1 MKFII
6 HNSVKPLYLWAMFEL
21 FTETPENSSYLIGL
35 AGLLFASF
43 TSLFSVVN
51 PLAAM
56 PLFLS
61 LTDRFSETERIH
73 TAQKASLY
81 MFGVLLTFLLIG
93 TFILSFFGI
102 SLSGIRIAGGLIIMR
117 AAYSMLNPEK
127 GGKKLTDEDEAA
139 AMEKEDISFSP
150 LALPLL
156 SGPGSIA
163 VVIGFATQAQGPV
176 DYLVNAISILLV
188 VLLTYGILRLAPF
201 SAKYIGPSGLNV
213 MTRLM
218 GFIAL
223 AISVQFILSGIS
235 RYFGIGVA

>member
-1 MKFII
+1 
-6 HNSVKPLYLWAMFEL
+6 MFEL
-21 FTETPENSSYLIGL
+21 FSDTVNGDSATYLFRIG
-35 AGLLFASF
+35 GLLFASF

-61 LTDRFSETERIH
+61 LTERFSEAERVQ
-73 TAQKASLY
+73 TAKKASLY
-81 MFGVLLTFLLIG
+81 MFGVLIVFLLIG
-93 TFILSFFGI
+93 TYILTFFGI
-102 SLSGIRIAGGLIIMR
+102 SLPGIRIAGGLIIMR

-127 GGKKLTDEDEAA
+127 SGKKLTEEDEKAA
-139 AMEKEDISFSP
+139 LEKEDISFSP

-163 VVIGFATQAQGPV
+163 VVIGFATQAESMV
-176 DYLVNAISILLV
+176 DYMINGVSILLV
-188 VLLTYGILRLAPF
+188 VISTYLLLRLAPI
-201 SAKYIGPSGLNV
+201 SARYIGHTGLNV

-235 RYFGIGVA
+235 RYFGLS

>member
-1 MKFII
+1 MI
-6 HNSVKPLYLWAMFEL
+6 EL
-21 FTETPENSSYLIGL
+21 FSEIIPEQSVAIIGV

-61 LTDRFSETERIH
+61 LTERFNENERVK
-73 TAQKASLY
+73 TAKRASIY
-81 MFGVLLTFLLIG
+81 MFGVLISFLLIG

-102 SLSGIRIAGGLIIMR
+102 SLAGIRIAGGLIIMR
-117 AAYSMLNPEK
+117 AAFSMLNPES
-127 GGKKLTDEDEAA
+127 GGKKLTDEDEEAA
-139 AMEKEDISFSP
+139 KDKDDVSFSP

-163 VVIGFATQAQGPV
+163 VVIGFATQAEGFT
-176 DYLVNAISILLV
+176 DYLINGAAVVLV
-188 VLLTYGILRLAPF
+188 VLVTYGILRLAPI
-201 SAKYIGPSGLNV
+201 SAKYIGPTGLNV

-235 RYFGIGVA
+235 RYFSLAV

>member
-1 MKFII
+1 
-6 HNSVKPLYLWAMFEL
+6 MFEMIS
-21 FTETPENSSYLIGL
+21 ESMPEQSSYLIGVG
-35 AGLLFASF
+35 ALLFASF

-61 LTDRFSETERIH
+61 LTDRFTERERIQ
-73 TAQKASLY
+73 TARKASLY
-81 MFGVLLTFLLIG
+81 MFGVLITFLLIG

-102 SLSGIRIAGGLIIMR
+102 SLAGIRIAGGLIIMR
-117 AAYSMLNPEK
+117 AAYSMLNPET
-127 GGKKLTDEDEAA
+127 GGRKLTDEDEAA

-163 VVIGFATQAQGPV
+163 VVIGFATQAEGIA
-176 DYLVNAISILLV
+176 DYVINGVSIVLV
-188 VLLTYGILRLAPF
+188 VLITFVLLRLAPI
-201 SAKYIGPSGLNV
+201 SAKYIGPTGLNV

-235 RYFGIGVA
+235 RYFSL

>member
-1 MKFII
+1 M
-6 HNSVKPLYLWAMFEL
+6 AEL
-21 FTETPENSSYLIGL
+21 MIETIPEHTVTVIGV

-56 PLFLS
+56 PIFLS
-61 LTDRFSETERIH
+61 LTEKQSERERVQ
-73 TAQKASLY
+73 TAKKAAVY
-81 MFGVLLTFLLIG
+81 MLGVLLIFLLIG

-102 SLSGIRIAGGLIIMR
+102 SLAGIRIAGGLIIMR
-117 AAYSMLNPEK
+117 AAYSMLNPER
-127 GGKKLTDEDEAA
+127 GGRKLTDEDEAA
-139 AMEKEDISFSP
+139 ARVKEDISFSP

-163 VVIGFATQAQGPV
+163 VVIGFATQAEGV
-176 DYLVNAISILLV
+176 TDYLINGFSIVLV
-188 VLLTYGILRLAPF
+188 VIITYAILRLSPI
-201 SAKYIGPSGLNV
+201 SARYIGPTGLNV

-235 RYFGIGVA
+235 RYFGLTI

>member
-1 MKFII
+1 
-6 HNSVKPLYLWAMFEL
+6 MFEWIPDTVTDGTASHFL
-21 FTETPENSSYLIGL
+21 TWG
-35 AGLLFASF
+35 GLLFASF

-61 LTDRFSETERIH
+61 LTDRFSDAERDQ
-73 TAQKASLY
+73 TALWASFY
-81 MFGVLLTFLLIG
+81 MFGVLIVFLLIG

-102 SLSGIRIAGGLIIMR
+102 SLPGIRIAGGLIIMR

-127 GGKKLTDEDEAA
+127 SGRKLTEEDEKA

-163 VVIGFATQAQGPV
+163 VVIGFATQAESFF
-176 DYLVNAISILLV
+176 DYLINGISIFMV
-188 VLLTYGILRLAPF
+188 VVATYGLLRLAPI
-201 SAKYIGPSGLNV
+201 SAKYIGHTGLNV

-223 AISVQFILSGIS
+223 AISVQFILSGIG
-235 RYFGIGVA
+235 RYFGLA

>member
-1 MKFII
+1 MISIFI
-6 HNSVKPLYLWAMFEL
+6 AMLEFISEAV
-21 FTETPENSSYLIGL
+21 PEHTISIIGI

-61 LTDRFSETERIH
+61 LTDRFSEKERIQ
-73 TAQKASLY
+73 TAKKASFY
-81 MFGVLLTFLLIG
+81 MFGILITFLLIG
-93 TFILSFFGI
+93 TYILSFFGI
-102 SLSGIRIAGGLIIMR
+102 SLAGIRIAGGLIIMR
-117 AAYSMLNPEK
+117 AAYSMLNPET
-127 GGKKLTDEDEAA
+127 GGKKLTDEDTAA
-139 AMEKEDISFSP
+139 ALEKEDVSFSP
-150 LALPLL
+150 LSLPLL

-163 VVIGFATQAQGPV
+163 VVIGFATQATNPG
-176 DYLVNAISILLV
+176 DYLINAASIVLV
-188 VLLTYGILRLAPF
+188 VIITYGILRLAPF
-201 SAKYIGPSGLNV
+201 SARYIGPTGLNV

-235 RYFGIGVA
+235 RYFGIGVIGV

>member
-1 MKFII
+1 MPIFR
-6 HNSVKPLYLWAMFEL
+6 AMFEIVVDSV
-21 FTETPENSSYLIGL
+21 PEHTSTLIGVI
-35 AGLLFASF
+35 GLLFASF

-56 PLFLS
+56 PIFLS
-61 LTDRFSETERIH
+61 LTDRFEERERVQ
-73 TAQKASLY
+73 TAKWAAIY
-81 MFGVLLTFLLIG
+81 MFGILITFLLIG

-102 SLSGIRIAGGLIIMR
+102 SLAGIRIAGGLIIMR

-127 GGKKLTDEDEAA
+127 SGRKLTDEDQAA
-139 AMEKEDISFSP
+139 AMEKDDISFSP

-163 VVIGFATQAQGPV
+163 VVIGFATQADGIP
-176 DYLVNAISILLV
+176 DYLINAGSIFLV
-188 VLLTYGILRLAPF
+188 VILTWGILRLAPF
-201 SAKYIGPSGLNV
+201 LGKYIGPSGLNV
-213 MTRLM
+213 LTRLM

-235 RYFGIGVA
+235 RYFGI

>member
-1 MKFII
+1 
-6 HNSVKPLYLWAMFEL
+6 MFEL
-21 FTETPENSSYLIGL
+21 FGDTTDNSSYLIGL
-35 AGLLFASF
+35 ISLLFASF

-61 LTDRFSETERIH
+61 LTDRFDNTERVH

-81 MFGVLLTFLLIG
+81 MFGILLTFLLIG
-93 TFILSFFGI
+93 TYILSFFGI
-102 SLSGIRIAGGLIIMR
+102 SLPGIRIAGGLIIMR
-117 AAYSMLNPEK
+117 SAYSMLNPEK
-127 GGKKLTDEDEAA
+127 AGKKLTIEDQAA
-139 AMEKEDISFSP
+139 AMEKEDVSFSP

-163 VVIGFATQAQGPV
+163 VVIGFATQAGGPL
-176 DYLVNAISILLV
+176 DYLVNAISILMV
-188 VLLTYGILRLAPF
+188 VSLTYGILRLAPI
-201 SAKYIGPSGLNV
+201 SAKYIGQTGLNV

-235 RYFGIGVA
+235 QYFRIGIL

>member
-1 MKFII
+1 
-6 HNSVKPLYLWAMFEL
+6 MFE
-21 FTETPENSSYLIGL
+21 FVADTMPEQSSSIIGIG
-35 AGLLFASF
+35 ALLFASF

-56 PLFLS
+56 PLFVS
-61 LTDRFSETERIH
+61 LTDRFTDAERNQ
-73 TAQKASLY
+73 TAKKAALY
-81 MFGVLLTFLLIG
+81 MFGVLTTFLLIG

-117 AAYSMLNPEK
+117 AAYSMLNPEM
-127 GGKKLTDEDEAA
+127 GGRKLTDEDEAA

-163 VVIGFATQAQGPV
+163 VVIGFATQAEGIA
-176 DYLVNAISILLV
+176 DYAVNAGSIVLV
-188 VLLTYGILRLAPF
+188 VAVTYVLLRLAPI
-201 SAKYIGPSGLNV
+201 SARYIGPAGLNV

-235 RYFGIGVA
+235 RYFGMG

>member
-1 MKFII
+1 
-6 HNSVKPLYLWAMFEL
+6 MFEIIA
-21 FTETPENSSYLIGL
+21 ESMPEQSSYLIG
-35 AGLLFASF
+35 AGALLFASF

-61 LTDRFSETERIH
+61 LTDRFDERERIQ
-73 TAQKASLY
+73 TAKRASVY
-81 MFGVLLTFLLIG
+81 MFGVLIVFLLLG
-93 TFILSFFGI
+93 TYILSFFGI
-102 SLSGIRIAGGLIIMR
+102 SLAGIRIAGGLIIMR

-139 AMEKEDISFSP
+139 ALEKEDISFSP

-163 VVIGFATQAQGPV
+163 VVIGFATQAEGISHFV
-176 DYLVNAISILLV
+176 VNGISIFLV
-188 VLLTYGILRLAPF
+188 VVSTYILLRLAPI
-201 SAKYIGPSGLNV
+201 SAKYIGPTGLNV

-235 RYFGIGVA
+235 RYFGI

>member
-1 MKFII
+1 MYQLISDTI
-6 HNSVKPLYLWAMFEL
+6 
-21 FTETPENSSYLIGL
+21 PEHSATILGI

-61 LTDRFSETERIH
+61 LTDRFSEQERIQ
-73 TAQKASLY
+73 TANKATLY
-81 MFGVLLTFLLIG
+81 MLGVLLTFLLIG

-102 SLSGIRIAGGLIIMR
+102 SLAGIRIAGGLIIMR

-127 GGKKLTDEDEAA
+127 GGRKLTAEDEAA
-139 AMEKEDISFSP
+139 ALEKEDISFSP

-163 VVIGFATQAQGPV
+163 VVIGFATQAGGAT
-176 DYLVNAISILLV
+176 DYLINGAAVVLV
-188 VLLTYGILRLAPF
+188 VVVTYGILRLAPI
-201 SAKYIGPSGLNV
+201 SAKYIGYTGLNV

-235 RYFGIGVA
+235 RYYGFSM

>member
-1 MKFII
+1 M
-6 HNSVKPLYLWAMFEL
+6 YEL
-21 FTETPENSSYLIGL
+21 ISDTIPEHSTTILGI

-61 LTDRFSETERIH
+61 LTDRFSEQERIL
-73 TAQKASLY
+73 TANKATLY
-81 MFGVLLTFLLIG
+81 MLGVLITFLLIG

-102 SLSGIRIAGGLIIMR
+102 SLAGIRIAGGLIIMR

-127 GGKKLTDEDEAA
+127 GGRKLTEEDEAA
-139 AMEKEDISFSP
+139 ALEKEDISFSP

-163 VVIGFATQAQGPV
+163 VVIGFATQADGIT
-176 DYLVNAISILLV
+176 DYVINGIAVVLV
-188 VLLTYGILRLAPF
+188 VAVTYGILRLAPI
-201 SAKYIGPSGLNV
+201 SAKYIGHTGLNV

-235 RYFGIGVA
+235 RYYGFTM

>member
-1 MKFII
+1 
-6 HNSVKPLYLWAMFEL
+6 MFEVL
-21 FTETPENSSYLIGL
+21 SETIPEHTSAILGI

-51 PLAAM
+51 PLAAI
-56 PLFLS
+56 PVFLS
-61 LTDRFSETERIH
+61 LTDRFSDQERIQ
-73 TAQKASLY
+73 TAKKASFY
-81 MFGVLLTFLLIG
+81 MFGVLITFLLIG

-102 SLSGIRIAGGLIIMR
+102 SLAGIRIAGGLIIMR

-127 GGKKLTDEDEAA
+127 GGKKLTIEDEAA
-139 AMEKEDISFSP
+139 ALEKEDISFSP

-163 VVIGFATQAQGPV
+163 VVIGFATQANGAT
-176 DYLVNAISILLV
+176 DYLINGGSIVLV
-188 VLLTYGILRLAPF
+188 VLVTYGILRLAPI
-201 SAKYIGPSGLNV
+201 SAKYIGPTGLNI

-223 AISVQFILSGIS
+223 AIAVQFILSGIS
-235 RYFGIGVA
+235 RYFGIAI

>member
-1 MKFII
+1 MYQLISDTI
-6 HNSVKPLYLWAMFEL
+6 
-21 FTETPENSSYLIGL
+21 PEHSTTILGI

-61 LTDRFSETERIH
+61 LTDRFSEQERIQ
-73 TAQKASLY
+73 TANKASLY
-81 MFGVLLTFLLIG
+81 MLGVLLTFLFIG

-102 SLSGIRIAGGLIIMR
+102 SLAGIRIAGGLIIMR
-117 AAYSMLNPEK
+117 AGYSMLNPEK
-127 GGKKLTDEDEAA
+127 GGKKLTEEDQAA
-139 AMEKEDISFSP
+139 ALEKEDISFSP

-163 VVIGFATQAQGPV
+163 VVIGFATQAAGFT
-176 DYLVNAISILLV
+176 DYLINGAAVVLV
-188 VLLTYGILRLAPF
+188 VAVTYGILRLAPI
-201 SAKYIGPSGLNV
+201 SAKYIGYTGLNV

-235 RYFGIGVA
+235 RYYGFSV

>member
-1 MKFII
+1 
-6 HNSVKPLYLWAMFEL
+6 MFEI
-21 FTETPENSSYLIGL
+21 FSDTIPEHTITMIGA

-43 TSLFSVVN
+43 SSLFSVVN

-61 LTDRFSETERIH
+61 LTDRFSEQERIQ
-73 TAQKASLY
+73 TAKKAGLY
-81 MFGVLLTFLLIG
+81 MFGVLITFLLIG
-93 TFILSFFGI
+93 TYILSFFGI

-117 AAYSMLNPEK
+117 AAYSMLNPET
-127 GGKKLTDEDEAA
+127 GGKKLSDEDEAA
-139 AMEKEDISFSP
+139 ALEKEDISFSP

-163 VVIGFATQAQGPV
+163 VVIGFATQASAV
-176 DYLVNAISILLV
+176 TDYFINAISVILVCLI
-188 VLLTYGILRLAPF
+188 TYGILRLAPI
-201 SAKYIGPSGLNV
+201 SARYIGPAGLNV

-235 RYFGIGVA
+235 RYYGLGIT